1 MGSEA
6 LYHIGFVLEQT
17 LGHITHTKN
26 LQRNIPKDPDVQAYW
41 ALPAWETSGL
51 GSRIPLYKSNWTV
64 QAGLQTRRLLSS
76 INRQAD
82 LDGLFF
88 HTQVPAT
95 FASSWLKRY
104 PSIVS
109 LDATPKQYDSLG
121 EFYAHDR
128 GPEWLEN
135 WKWRLN
141 NNCFQAADH
150 LVTWSKWAK
159 DGLVSEYEVPTE
171 KVTVIPPGVD
181 LNEWSLPSQS
191 TNRANGAVKILFVGG
206 NLERK
211 GGFLLLEAFRSLRQ
225 ESLAGTQGE
234 TAGVELHLVTRD
246 RVPPEP
252 GVFVYHDLEPN
263 SDQLKNLYQA
273 SDIFCLPTY
282 GDCLPMVLS
291 EAAASALP
299 SISTRVAAIPEIV
312 RDGQTGFLAP
322 TGDGASLTAALRR
335 LIADPDLRQR
345 QGAQALELVRRRYD
359 ASRNTA
365 QLLELLKQIIDE
377 RQPKVSPAGP

>member
-1 MGSEA
+1 
-6 LYHIGFVLEQT
+6 
-17 LGHITHTKN
+17 
-26 LQRNIPKDPDVQAYW
+26 
-41 ALPAWETSGL
+41 
-51 GSRIPLYKSNWTV
+51 
-64 QAGLQTRRLLSS
+64 
-76 INRQAD
+76 
-82 LDGLFF
+82 
-88 HTQVPAT
+88 
-95 FASSWLKRY
+95 
-104 PSIVS
+104 
-109 LDATPKQYDSLG
+109 
-121 EFYAHDR
+121 
-128 GPEWLEN
+128 
-135 WKWRLN
+135 
-141 NNCFQAADH
+141 
-150 LVTWSKWAK
+150 
-159 DGLVSEYEVPTE
+159 
-171 KVTVIPPGVD
+171 
-181 LNEWSLPSQS
+181 
-191 TNRANGAVKILFVGG
+191 
-206 NLERK
+206 
-211 GGFLLLEAFRSLRQ
+211 
-225 ESLAGTQGE
+225 
-234 TAGVELHLVTRD
+234 
-246 RVPPEP
+246 VPPEP